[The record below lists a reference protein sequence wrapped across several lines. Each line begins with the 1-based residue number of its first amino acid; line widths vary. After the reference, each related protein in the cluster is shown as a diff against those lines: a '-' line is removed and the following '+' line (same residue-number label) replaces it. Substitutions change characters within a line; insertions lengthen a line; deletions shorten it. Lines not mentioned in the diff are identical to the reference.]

1 MGNSISKEEYQSVRE
16 MLLMEIRELK
26 RQIREKDQLIDT
38 LRLLD
43 FNNFSNTYD

>member
-1 MGNSISKEEYQSVRE
+1 MGNSISKEEYESVRE

>member
-1 MGNSISKEEYQSVRE
+1 MGNSISKEEYESVKD
-16 MLLMEIRELK
+16 MLLMEIRDLK
-26 RQIREKDQLIDT
+26 AIIREKDQLIDT